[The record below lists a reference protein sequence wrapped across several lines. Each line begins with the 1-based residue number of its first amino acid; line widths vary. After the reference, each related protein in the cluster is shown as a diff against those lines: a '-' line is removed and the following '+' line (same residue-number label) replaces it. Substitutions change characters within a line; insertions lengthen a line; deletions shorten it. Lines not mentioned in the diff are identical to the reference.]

1 VARVTRE
8 GVYPAT
14 GDEGALREGC
24 VRRPASQGVGS
35 VDGSNNCVFEVQRL
49 APSGDR
55 AVKGREARGAALKG
69 ARARRSVDGAVKG
82 NVGRA
87 GDWRMRALMRRSLS
101 WVAARR

>member
-1 VARVTRE
+1 LTVPTA
-8 GVYPAT
+8 
-14 GDEGALREGC
+14 
-24 VRRPASQGVGS
+24 ASSRSGGS
-35 VDGSNNCVFEVQRL
+35 F
-49 APSGDR
+49 PSGDR

-69 ARARRSVDGAVKG
+69 ARARRSVNGAAKG